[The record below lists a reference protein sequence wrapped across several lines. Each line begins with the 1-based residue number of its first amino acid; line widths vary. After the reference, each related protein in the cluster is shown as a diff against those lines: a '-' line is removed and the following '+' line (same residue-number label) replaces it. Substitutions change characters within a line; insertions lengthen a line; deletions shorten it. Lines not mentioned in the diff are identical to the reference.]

1 MCDIVYAGGTS
12 TSGTREYLQD
22 GDLWNGSNAGFA
34 YLNCRNRL
42 DRTNWNYCSADM
54 TQQKVEVINAE
65 MMMDNKKE
73 TNEQEIKLKGKEAV
87 KEFLKKSGVEVKE
100 VDANGKDK

>member
-1 MCDIVYAGGTS
+1 
-12 TSGTREYLQD
+12 
-22 GDLWNGSNAGFA
+22 
-34 YLNCRNRL
+34 
-42 DRTNWNYCSADM
+42 M

-73 TNEQEIKLKGKEAV
+73 TNEQEIKLKDKEAV